1 MFISLITNFP
11 KELIFLLHYLP
22 LSHIKKLKNDN
33 PLRRVIM
40 NILHKLLQFYLNFD
54 VETSTH
60 LFEGF
65 QLILLCKTY
74 GEILRIS
81 QIMRF

>member
-1 MFISLITNFP
+1 MVIS
-11 KELIFLLHYLP
+11 
-22 LSHIKKLKNDN
+22 IKRLNN

-40 NILHKLLQFYLNFD
+40 NILDKLLQFYLNFD
-54 VETSTH
+54 VEKCTH

-74 GEILRIS
+74 GEIFRIS
-81 QIMRF
+81 LQIMRF

>member
-1 MFISLITNFP
+1 MVIS
-11 KELIFLLHYLP
+11 
-22 LSHIKKLKNDN
+22 IKRLNN

-81 QIMRF
+81 LQVMRF